1 MNSISIWLS
10 ENKLVA
16 SLAAAFIL
24 FSGVT
29 GWMTDNAWDAYSTA
43 SQGYID
49 SVAKLSNLNQQNPFP
64 SEANKTQ
71 LASTLVK
78 EQSEAESLIK
88 SLQKYRVPSFKDLE
102 KAKPQDRPQLF
113 QDALRRQV
121 TAIKAVATSKGVT
134 MPLGF
139 YLGLE
144 EYENRPPSPEEA
156 TGFSKQLTVLTWI
169 AEKLV
174 ARDGLILSEFSRE
187 LPPTTTKNSE
197 TPKKLPPATIGK
209 SKAMFEL
216 IGSMR
221 ASFRC
226 DQSSLYEL
234 VNEISSSPYF
244 LLIETIQLQN
254 SVAEPPRRSAPSQQG
269 PQIQGNAVSQNQVQ
283 RLPIIVGR
291 ELINV
296 SLKIRSLEFPAPE
309 KRQPPSPTQ
318 GAK

>member
-1 MNSISIWLS
+1 
-10 ENKLVA
+10 
-16 SLAAAFIL
+16 
-24 FSGVT
+24 
-29 GWMTDNAWDAYSTA
+29 
-43 SQGYID
+43 
-49 SVAKLSNLNQQNPFP
+49 
-64 SEANKTQ
+64 
-71 LASTLVK
+71 
-78 EQSEAESLIK
+78 
-88 SLQKYRVPSFKDLE
+88 
-102 KAKPQDRPQLF
+102 
-113 QDALRRQV
+113 
-121 TAIKAVATSKGVT
+121 
-134 MPLGF
+134 
-139 YLGLE
+139 
-144 EYENRPPSPEEA
+144 
-156 TGFSKQLTVLTWI
+156 
-169 AEKLV
+169 
-174 ARDGLILSEFSRE
+174 
-187 LPPTTTKNSE
+187 
-197 TPKKLPPATIGK
+197 
-209 SKAMFEL
+209 MFEL

-269 PQIQGNAVSQNQVQ
+269 PQTQGNAVSQNQVQ